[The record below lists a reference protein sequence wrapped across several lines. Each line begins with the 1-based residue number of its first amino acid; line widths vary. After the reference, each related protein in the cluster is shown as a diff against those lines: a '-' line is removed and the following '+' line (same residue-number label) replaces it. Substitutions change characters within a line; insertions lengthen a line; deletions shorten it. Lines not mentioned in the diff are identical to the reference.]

1 MSFFIPAAAAAEGD
15 GGTGT
20 GGFEFILLIGFVAIF
35 YFLIWRPQSKR
46 QKEHRELV
54 SSLSKGDEIVT
65 NGGIMGQITQ
75 VRAPHCR
82 DVNVNVLRSVI
93 RRDEAETPV
102 GLKNFTVPVGMWA

>member
-1 MSFFIPAAAAAEGD
+1 MSFFIPAAAAAEGN
-15 GGTGT
+15 GGGGA

-54 SSLSKGDEIVT
+54 GSLSKGDEIVT

-75 VRAPHCR
+75 VRDDLIVVEVADKVEVRLQKSAVSATLPKG
-82 DVNVNVLRSVI
+82 
-93 RRDEAETPV
+93 T
-102 GLKNFTVPVGMWA
+102 LKQLND